1 MAAGLA
7 GVVSAGLVRHGA
19 RQVAHRDH
27 RRAKPFDG
35 FSAGRDRLAVR
46 AQDASGRS
54 RPVDARWNRGGF
66 ANNMIQ
72 RVPILVIE

>member
-1 MAAGLA
+1 MAHVKWPTGIT
-7 GVVSAGLVRHGA
+7 VVAE
-19 RQVAHRDH
+19 
-27 RRAKPFDG
+27 PFDG
-35 FSAGRDRLAVR
+35 FSAGRYRLAAR

>member
-1 MAAGLA
+1 
-7 GVVSAGLVRHGA
+7 
-19 RQVAHRDH
+19 VAE
-27 RRAKPFDG
+27 PFDG
-35 FSAGRDRLAVR
+35 FSAGRYRLAAR

-54 RPVDARWNRGGF
+54 QPVDARWNRGGF